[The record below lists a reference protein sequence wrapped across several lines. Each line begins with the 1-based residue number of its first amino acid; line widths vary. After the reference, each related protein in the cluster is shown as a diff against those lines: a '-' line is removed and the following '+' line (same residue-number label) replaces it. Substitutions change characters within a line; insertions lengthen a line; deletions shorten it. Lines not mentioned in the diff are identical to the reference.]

1 MRRGASLAISPA
13 SAQPHEGAGAA
24 PANAM
29 QVTQK
34 SAEGLSREYHV
45 SIPQEHLASKLDAKL
60 HEIKGQVHLKGFR
73 PGKAPVSFLKKM
85 YGRSLMGEL
94 IQEEMQAAQAK
105 AMESG
110 EQPAMQ
116 PHPHLH
122 DGDVEKA
129 VAGEA
134 GLEYDIHYEVLPTF
148 EPAEMGDLTLEKMV
162 ADISD
167 EEVDEEVTK
176 LAEAN
181 RPFEPKDGAA
191 ETGDRVVIDF
201 LGKRDG
207 EPFEGGAGED
217 QTLELGSGQFIP
229 GFEDQLVGVSAGDEK
244 TIEVTFPED
253 YGSKELAGQPATFDV
268 TVKEVRAAGE
278 ATADDDFAKTL
289 GFDDLSA
296 LKARIREQIQARYD
310 DQSRLHMKRRL
321 LDVLDERH
329 DFDLPPAMVK
339 AEFEQIWAQVQGAE
353 LDEEDKA
360 KSEDELRADYE
371 KIAERRVRLGLV
383 LAEIGK
389 RAEVDVPQ
397 EAMNRALQMQ
407 AMQFGLPVQQLAEM
421 YQQRPEM
428 IAQLRAPIFEDRV
441 VDHLIG
447 LAEVTERTVSKDE
460 LMEEPGDDLPS
471 EAGASEDTPEADAEP
486 SEG

>member
-1 MRRGASLAISPA
+1 
-13 SAQPHEGAGAA
+13 
-24 PANAM
+24 M

-60 HEIKGQVHLKGFR
+60 EEIKGQVHLKGFR

-105 AMESG
+105 AMEG
-110 EQPAMQ
+110 DAQPAMQ

-134 GLEYDIHYEVLPTF
+134 GLEYDIHYEVLPEF
-148 EPAEMGDLTLEKMV
+148 EPAGLDDLKLEKMV
-162 ADISD
+162 ADIAD
-167 EEVDEEVTK
+167 EEVEEETTK

-181 RPFEPKDGAA
+181 RPFGDKDGAA
-191 ETGDRVVIDF
+191 ESGDRVVIDF
-201 LGKRDG
+201 VGKREG

-217 QTLELGSGQFIP
+217 QTLELGSNQFIP
-229 GFEDQLVGVSAGDEK
+229 GFEDQLIGTSAGDEK

-253 YGSKELAGQPATFDV
+253 YGAKELAGQPATFDV
-268 TVKEVRAAGE
+268 TIKKVTTPGE
-278 ATADDDFAKTL
+278 AKADDEFAKGL
-289 GFDDLSA
+289 GFDDLDA
-296 LKARIREQIQARYD
+296 LKARIREQIQSRYD

-321 LDVLDERH
+321 LDILDERH

-339 AEFEQIWAQVQGAE
+339 AEFEQIWSQVQGAE
-353 LDEEDKA
+353 LDEEDKD
-360 KSEDELRADYE
+360 KSEDELRADYQ

-389 RAEVDVPQ
+389 RENVDVPQ

-407 AMQFGLPVQQLAEM
+407 AMQFGIPVQQLAEM
-421 YQQRPEM
+421 YSQRPEM

-441 VDHLIG
+441 VDHLIEK
-447 LAEVTERTVSKDE
+447 AEVTEKTVSKDE
-460 LMEEPGDDLPS
+460 LMEEPGDEL
-471 EAGASEDTPEADAEP
+471 GAAESTED
-486 SEG
+486 